1 MKPEKDTTPPNASR
15 FEFVTVASHR
25 ARQLLQGCT
34 PRVEA
39 ALKPARTAL
48 RDVQAGEIVGERV
61 QPDAANADAAAKA

>member
-1 MKPEKDTTPPNASR
+1 MKQPIHPPTTSR

-39 ALKPARTAL
+39 ESKPARTAL
-48 RDVQAGEIVGERV
+48 REVMAGAVKRDVTIE
-61 QPDAANADAAAKA
+61 KASTE

>member
-1 MKPEKDTTPPNASR
+1 MKQPIHPPPSSR

-39 ALKPARTAL
+39 EAKPARTAL
-48 RDVQAGEIVGERV
+48 REVMAGAVQRDQNDPAS
-61 QPDAANADAAAKA
+61 KK